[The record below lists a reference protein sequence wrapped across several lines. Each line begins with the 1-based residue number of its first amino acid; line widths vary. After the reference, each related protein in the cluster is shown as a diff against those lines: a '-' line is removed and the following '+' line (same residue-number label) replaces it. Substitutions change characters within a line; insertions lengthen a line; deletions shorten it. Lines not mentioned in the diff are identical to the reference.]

1 MLVRKDGI
9 YKNISSKDYGLY
21 QQMGFEKVI
30 TEPIKELKQTK
41 EPVETIS
48 EKAPLIEAGTGK
60 IVEEAEPIVEEMP
73 KAKKKKKA

>member
-30 TEPIKELKQTK
+30 TEPLPKLEEVAPIEEPVIQEEPIKE
-41 EPVETIS
+41 V
-48 EKAPLIEAGTGK
+48 IE
-60 IVEEAEPIVEEMP
+60 EEPIDEMP
-73 KAKKKKKA
+73 KPKRNRKNK